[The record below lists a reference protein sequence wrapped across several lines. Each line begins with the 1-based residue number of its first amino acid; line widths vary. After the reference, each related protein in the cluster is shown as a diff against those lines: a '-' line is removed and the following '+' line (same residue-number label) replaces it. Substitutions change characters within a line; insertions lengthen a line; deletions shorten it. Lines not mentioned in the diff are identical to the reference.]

1 MKNMKRFIKLFVGH
15 DMAALEVEI
24 ATYCTIER
32 CLPCTVSTAQM
43 ADGNIVITTILERN
57 EVPENA
63 P

>member
-15 DMAALEVEI
+15 DMPALEVEI

-32 CLPCTVSTAQM
+32 CTPCTVSTARM
-43 ADGNIVITTILERN
+43 ADGNIVVTAILERN
-57 EVPENA
+57 EGAENA